1 MAQPISMPRPT
12 CDSRTE
18 LQARLEQAPAEHA
31 AALLSC
37 YEIIEGL
44 HQRGALELIRGGL
57 GSAEKVLEI
66 VVDAAREPEM
76 IRSLRNLL
84 VIANLVGS
92 IDPERLKVL
101 TKTGVEVLAAAEP
114 QRAPSWWSIIWTVI
128 WNREVRRSIGWGLSF
143 FKAFGRNLAAA
154 SEAASSESKKD

>member
-1 MAQPISMPRPT
+1 MAQPISPPRPT
-12 CDSRTE
+12 RDSRSE

-44 HQRGALELIRGGL
+44 HQRGALELIRGVL

-66 VVDAAREPEM
+66 VVDAAREPES

-84 VIANLVGS
+84 VLVNLVGS
-92 IDPERLKVL
+92 LDPERLKLL
-101 TKTGVEVLAAAEP
+101 TKTGVEVLAAPEP
-114 QRAPSWWSIIWTVI
+114 QRVSSWWSIFWTVL
-128 WNREVRRSIGWGLSF
+128 WNRDVRRSIGWGLNLF
-143 FKAFGRNLAAA
+143 NALGRNLAAA
-154 SEAASSESKKD
+154 SETANSELKKV